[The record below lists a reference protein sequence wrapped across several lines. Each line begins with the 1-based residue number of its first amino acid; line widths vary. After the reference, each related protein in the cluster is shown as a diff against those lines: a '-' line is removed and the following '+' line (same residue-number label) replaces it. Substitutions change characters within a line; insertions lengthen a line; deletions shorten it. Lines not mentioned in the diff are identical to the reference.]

1 VTPVEL
7 LLETVRHGA
16 RLSINGDKL
25 HVEPINRLTP
35 AFVETLRDHKTQ
47 LLALLA
53 LPFVLVDSEAVGEL
67 LFFCE
72 DDQTRT
78 ALIEAGAQDDDVIYT
93 RDELQILIEHNRAR
107 PFVPNEL
114 IALHDAKKVFSA
126 KVTRNDL

>member
-1 VTPVEL
+1 
-7 LLETVRHGA
+7 
-16 RLSINGDKL
+16 
-25 HVEPINRLTP
+25 
-35 AFVETLRDHKTQ
+35 
-47 LLALLA
+47 
-53 LPFVLVDSEAVGEL
+53 VDSEAVGEL